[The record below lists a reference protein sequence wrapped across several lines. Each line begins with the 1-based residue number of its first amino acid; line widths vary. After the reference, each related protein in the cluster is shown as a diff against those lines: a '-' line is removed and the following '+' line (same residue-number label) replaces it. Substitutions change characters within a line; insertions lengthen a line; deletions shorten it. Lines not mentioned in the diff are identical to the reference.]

1 MKTKLKKMVKT
12 IGWKNT
18 TNAVSGTHKLVELA
32 FNNDPLEFLNIF
44 NDLDVV
50 HSEANL
56 NWILYRYKKYE
67 NLMVYDKKN
76 EIVYLNYYVILS
88 FLEDGFGLNYEEIQ
102 DITKEW
108 LGETYN
114 LRGVTANNSSIFS
127 GFLLGETYNLRGVTA
142 QPAGIRSPFQVG

>member
-114 LRGVTANNSSIFS
+114 LRGVTTLKSVKA
-127 GFLLGETYNLRGVTA
+127 TKR
-142 QPAGIRSPFQVG
+142 

>member
-114 LRGVTANNSSIFS
+114 LRGVTARRMRRGS
-127 GFLLGETYNLRGVTA
+127 LRMLGETYNLRGVTA
-142 QPAGIRSPFQVG
+142 